1 MTRFAA
7 PDPSFAPLPAA
18 VLAALGQGQT
28 VEAIKRLR
36 TATGIGLKEA
46 REAIGRHLADE
57 PARPR
62 PSIAAMATLPFA
74 VGAAPVKGDT
84 LEAIRRMREKGG
96 RVGLALLARR
106 VFALPA
112 EAASRRISHHPR

>member
-1 MTRFAA
+1 VTRFAA

-62 PSIAAMATLPFA
+62 PSIAAMATLPFT
-74 VGAAPVKGDT
+74 VGAAPVKGDK
-84 LEAIRRMREKGG
+84 LEAIRLMREKGA

-106 VFALPA
+106 VFSLPG
-112 EAASRRISHHPR
+112 